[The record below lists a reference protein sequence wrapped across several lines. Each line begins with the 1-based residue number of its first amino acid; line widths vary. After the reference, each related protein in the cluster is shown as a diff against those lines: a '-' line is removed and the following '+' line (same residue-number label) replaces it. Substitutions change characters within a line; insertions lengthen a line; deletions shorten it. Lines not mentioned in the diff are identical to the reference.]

1 MDIIKQS
8 LINYDKML
16 YNLSNKYK
24 NIKSIKFLDETSDL
38 QNSVVIINGDK
49 YEYNILGRFDNST
62 NFWEWGWSFEKVK
75 NKTYDLRQLFL
86 YGIEN
91 YDDDYKVLRDI
102 LINARIK
109 IDNNLNLDII
119 FGISLSFLNI
129 ADYQYIIKIEESST
143 ISKYIII

>member
-8 LINYDKML
+8 IINYDKML

-24 NIKSIKFLDETSDL
+24 SIKSIKFIDETSDL

-49 YEYNILGRFDNST
+49 FNYNVLGRFDNST
-62 NFWEWGWSFEKVK
+62 NFWEWGWSFEKIK

-91 YDDDYKVLRDI
+91 YDDDYKILRDI
-102 LINARIK
+102 LINSRIK
-109 IDNNLNLDII
+109 IDNKLNLEII
-119 FGISLSFLNI
+119 LGISLSFLNE
-129 ADYQYIIKIEESST
+129 ADYQYILKIDESST
-143 ISKYIII
+143 ITKFIII

>member
-8 LINYDKML
+8 IINYDKML

-24 NIKSIKFLDETSDL
+24 TIKSIKFIDETSDL
-38 QNSVVIINGDK
+38 QSSTVNINGDK
-49 YEYNILGRFDNST
+49 YVYNVLGRFDNST
-62 NFWEWGWSFEKVK
+62 NFWEWGWSFEKIK

-91 YDDDYKVLRDI
+91 YDDDYKIFRDI
-102 LINARIK
+102 LINSRIK
-109 IDNNLNLDII
+109 IDNNLNLDVIL
-119 FGISLSFLNI
+119 GISLSFLNE

-143 ISKYIII
+143 ITKYIII